1 MGVDRLGQ
9 VRRAKE
15 HVWARLKK
23 QKAEVA
29 PSQWRGVAAH
39 MREELLSVGVSEET
53 VHFVVQGLVNDAEWK
68 KTLNWKIVVL
78 AHGQL
83 LEHLLERHHK
93 LSSAERSHVA
103 ADLRQKLI
111 AAGVPEDRV
120 DHFMRH
126 WLPSAQA
133 EVISNATVVLAAADN
148 SAGEEE
154 DSPFS
159 SPGFIAAIV
168 LGVSVIVCAGVCLWL
183 RSRNSVLSQAPTAGD
198 AEAQTLGK
206 DQPSK
211 DVGDGSESLAG
222 ASTVAP
228 SDAPSAD
235 CEVGC

>member
-1 MGVDRLGQ
+1 MG
-9 VRRAKE
+9 
-15 HVWARLKK
+15 ARLKK

-68 KTLNWKIVVL
+68 KTVNWKIVVL

-93 LSSAERSHVA
+93 
-103 ADLRQKLI
+103 
-111 AAGVPEDRV
+111 
-120 DHFMRH
+120 
-126 WLPSAQA
+126 LPSAQA